1 MSGFIALH
9 REAREHPL
17 FAGNAERFGAWF
29 WLVAT
34 ACWRPTK
41 FNAGGTIITLERG
54 QLCVS
59 RTQLATAW
67 GMSPSAVERFLTR
80 LQTEQ
85 MIGRST
91 GQARSIITICN
102 YDTYQGKNDETGQP
116 TGQPTGQRPDSDR
129 TTKEQWNNGT
139 MVSEEPY
146 GPSSTTPA
154 PAKSKRAPSS
164 KFLIPADW
172 TPGPFPADV
181 AELVAQWPPGRMDR
195 EIPDFRDFWIENGA
209 KRPGWDRTFHSR
221 LRMIHDRVL
230 REARNDR
237 PNQPPRNNRS
247 SDEPLNPFVRA
258 AAERQAERAAHGE
271 GQSGGWPDHGDGFE
285 GMAGISPD

>member
-17 FAGNAERFGAWF
+17 FAGDAQRFGAWF

-34 ACWRPTK
+34 ACWKPTK

-91 GQARSIITICN
+91 GQARSIITVCN
-102 YDTYQGKNDETGQP
+102 YDTYQGQNDEAGQP

-129 TTKEQWNNGT
+129 TTKEQGNKGT
-139 MVSEEPY
+139 IVLEEPH
-146 GPSSTTPA
+146 GSPKTAHSAFPR
-154 PAKSKRAPSS
+154 P
-164 KFLIPADW
+164 DW
-172 TPGPFPADV
+172 ADV
-181 AELVAQWPPGRMDR
+181 QVWA
-195 EIPDFRDFWIENGA
+195 DFLKNRKT
-209 KRPGWDRTFHSR
+209 KRLSNTATAFKRFTTD
-221 LRMIHDRVL
+221 I
-230 REARNDR
+230 
-237 PNQPPRNNRS
+237 
-247 SDEPLNPFVRA
+247 A
-258 AAERQAERAAHGE
+258 ALAD
-271 GQSGGWPDHGDGFE
+271 P
-285 GMAGISPD
+285 